1 MIARRASIATLV
13 GYGSYTDWYLSCRCI
28 GTAFGEPSR
37 SQTWDRDR
45 YYGQSDPLDGGREV
59 FVLDPINLE
68 GVHPCSCNAGA
79 GGETIVAISLLMNLY
94 K

>member
-45 YYGQSDPLDGGREV
+45 YYG
-59 FVLDPINLE
+59 
-68 GVHPCSCNAGA
+68 
-79 GGETIVAISLLMNLY
+79 
-94 K
+94 